1 VLVSSKVE
9 TLLKEIQYIFNYH
22 HEFGLA
28 LDGDNQLPIMQLLE
42 SLLVFNKWCWLTR
55 NDLED
60 TLRQSQFCRLLNNE
74 HVKYLP
80 KINNKQEETSAF
92 QDHITSKVLFFPII
106 SNEQQQSNTKSTF
119 LKLYDKLSIAL
130 LIAGVYHESLHNISI
145 GHVDVW
151 KASQQGIVFKTLSHG
166 IVLVPQIN
174 EDFMNQQTYSNNE
187 KIIADLLY
195 EIKLAE
201 VIFLEEEDARVDA
214 ARYLFNRE
222 SQEIIESKLVSY
234 MKNEDKL
241 VKINVLTALGLPAYS
256 VGFTPGKPL
265 PPKAERIEPVTL
277 SPKTVDDI
285 LVTTENEEDN
295 EILDWVVC
303 TLKTQNYTGKL
314 RNISLKV
321 RNYIRITIPKL
332 KSEQTI
338 KDCKKLLREL
348 PN

>member
-1 VLVSSKVE
+1 M
-9 TLLKEIQYIFNYH
+9 LKEIQYIFNYH

-42 SLLVFNKWCWLTR
+42 SLIVFDKWCWLTR
-55 NDLED
+55 DDLED
-60 TLRQSQFCRLLNNE
+60 TLRSSQFYHLLNNE
-74 HVKYLP
+74 RVKYLP
-80 KINNKQEETSAF
+80 KINNKEETSAF
-92 QDHITSKVLFFPII
+92 QDHVTSKVLFFPII
-106 SNEQQQSNTKSTF
+106 SNAQQQSNTKSTC

-130 LIAGVYHESLHNISI
+130 LIAGAYHESLHNISI
-145 GHVDVW
+145 GHVDVLR
-151 KASQQGIVFKTLSHG
+151 ASQQGIVFKTLSHG
-166 IVLVPQIN
+166 IVLVSQIN
-174 EDFMNQQTYSNNE
+174 EDFMIQQTYLKNA

-201 VIFLEEEDARVDA
+201 IVFLEEEDARVDA

-222 SQEIIESKLVSY
+222 SQEIIESKLVNY

-256 VGFTPGKPL
+256 VGFIPGKSL

-285 LVTTENEEDN
+285 LVITENEEDN
-295 EILDWVVC
+295 EILDWVIC

-314 RNISLKV
+314 RDISLRV
-321 RNYIRITIPKL
+321 RDYIQITIPKL

-338 KDCKKLLREL
+338 EDGKRLLREL
-348 PN
+348 PI